1 MPAKNTIKRTHCRID
16 GCPHPPHVYP
26 SGMRSCYCKNH
37 IRLRKGKQRGKEN
50 ITYPMECVLRRL
62 RAALEQDAPFLLLD
76 PAQDRELD
84 ERTLFTLAERDWIVE
99 GDVTESYY
107 RITKRGLN
115 ILAKCDEVV
124 QRRDGMCPKCG
135 DRPRHVNG
143 SGRQEAYCYECGRAH
158 DNEKQTRLRRI
169 PPTKPC
175 RRCKSAPRHQYQPSG
190 LWSNFCTD
198 CDRLLRKQ
206 RKHTGA
212 KELRERIRRGEKPVP
227 TCPACNERP
236 VVLCENSVAHYCA
249 VCRPIMTHRWKVK
262 RLHARYV
269 QAKAGG

>member
-76 PAQDRELD
+76 PAQDRQLD

-115 ILAKCDEVV
+115 ILAKCDVQV
-124 QRRDGMCPKCG
+124 QRRDGICPKCG
-135 DRPRHVNG
+135 ERPKRIDDN
-143 SGRQEAYCYECGRAH
+143 GRQLAYCDECER
-158 DNEKQTRLRRI
+158 ERTRLKTLRQRKQT
-169 PPTKPC
+169 PTEPC
-175 RRCKSAPRHQYQPSG
+175 AHCYERPRHQYQPSG
-190 LWSNFCTD
+190 TWSRYCSV
-198 CDRLLRKQ
+198 CDPLLRKG
-206 RKHTGA
+206 RKHTTA
-212 KELRERIRRGEKPVP
+212 KERRERIRRGEMPIPV
-227 TCPACNERP
+227 CAECKDRP
-236 VVLCENSVAHYCA
+236 VVLYENSVSHYCA
-249 VCRPIMTHRWKVK
+249 VCLPKVARRWKVK
-262 RLHARYV
+262 RMYERIRPGAT
-269 QAKAGG
+269 A